1 MDAEAT
7 VRAYYETLREG
18 DSLYPFFARAASTVK
33 FGVGERLT
41 GYEEISEGLRE
52 QTATT
57 DWWTVESDD
66 LVVEERGEHAWFSDD
81 VFMAWT
87 DLDDEVRHEFDTRW
101 SGTLER
107 RTDEAWAG
115 DGGAVTPWRFVG
127 MHVSAPV
134 EPATNDS
141 PDRRLGTGGSDGG
154 GSR

>member
-7 VRAYYETLREG
+7 VRAYYEALREG
-18 DSLYPFFARAASTVK
+18 DPLYPFFAREPSTVK

-41 GYEEISEGLRE
+41 GYESVRDGLRE
-52 QTATT
+52 QTETT

-66 LVVEERGEHAWFSDD
+66 LVVEERDEHAWFTDD

-87 DLDDEVRHEFDTRW
+87 DLESEVRHEFETRW

-107 RTDEAWAG
+107 RDGEPWAAGGEAP
-115 DGGAVTPWRFVG
+115 TPWRFVG
-127 MHVSAPV
+127 VHVSTAVQPIADD
-134 EPATNDS
+134 PRAD
-141 PDRRLGTGGSDGG
+141 GTGDGGPDG